1 MKSKNRNKRK
11 KRLASNKKIIE
22 RNKKQR
28 ISRSKLEDIHAWKNT
43 HPSIWDK
50 KEDPIWEAQARS
62 RNSDFIG
69 DNSLGS
75 ERTHYNKKRFIE
87 QKKLEKKQL
96 EIDIKVA
103 NLPQNKYRPAWKKK

>member
-1 MKSKNRNKRK
+1 MSKNQSKRK
-11 KRLASNKKIIE
+11 KQIASNKKIIE

-28 ISRSKLEDIHAWKNT
+28 ISRSKLEDMNAWKNT

-50 KEDPIWEAQARS
+50 KEDPIWAAQARS
-62 RNSDFIG
+62 RSSDFG

-75 ERTHYNKKRFIE
+75 ERTHYDKKRFIE
-87 QKKLEKKQL
+87 QKKLEKKQQ
-96 EIDIKVA
+96 EIDIKIA